1 MIGQIK
7 LELLD
12 NTRGLVRKQNSPR
25 LVGSDLQ
32 ISCSCGTG
40 SADILDLLGSN
51 ILSFTINVTIR
62 Q

>member
-32 ISCSCGTG
+32 ISCPCGTG
-40 SADILDLLGSN
+40 SADMLDLLGSN
-51 ILSFTINVTIR
+51 ILSFTIIIILK
-62 Q
+62 